1 MRTNRTF
8 LSITDLAK
16 FCQEGQVSEKRVASR
31 QIRNQADGRIAKL
44 ETLAESAI
52 LSEKLDLKINCIT
65 VKPKDGMTWAAEL
78 VRERATEW
86 ISKERSVFHIVC
98 LSRQLKGKIPQVV
111 ELIGTKRFADLAQ
124 QQGLVSD
131 FYSVF
136 RLSTLLICLGSFIT
150 PVLVGLVTNDISATG
165 GFANLLKPLYLSI
178 AAVSLV
184 LCFVARY
191 FIQKD
196 KLSIKPDTLD
206 QLVNDVES
214 FVCQVREGKK
224 PDNYNAYEMLLSA
237 MAFEM
242 LAIKPKLVIV
252 DKFQDLDEVTR
263 YVVRKYFSQ
272 YDDPRSRT
280 VGQNESW
287 IIFERDDNERLSLL
301 IEPLLQHNSA
311 VFQKIVHYDLQPLT
325 LEQKKKLT
333 ADNGFPDDQAHFVT
347 VSAVCED
354 ISNLQWVEKKLLAYR
369 QQQVATDQFG
379 KLELLYLLA
388 LTSDTGRIEFG
399 DFEMDTVFKNN
410 KYRSELLKVFL
421 RQATFTNQSI
431 LSIRDALIKDEHL
444 KDLISIEN
452 NTIWVVREAQLVL
465 NPSSAYYRV
474 PGRMVFFENLRL
486 PDSRV
491 GHAFW
496 ALYWFDRL
504 RAQHKYE
511 MFWFDKLAF
520 HLCNTGFDTLRK
532 LHNSELE
539 AYPINTVLFYL
550 LEAYIYT
557 INGVLRTAAFRRVS
571 IPDLVKC
578 AVAGADEIQSGLRI
592 RNAGTDGDWRL
603 YRSWCVNLYA
613 ACWTAYI
620 CLRHAE
626 IIPQLARLNELA
638 FKLPQEI
645 PIETAT
651 DNHAVIYGE
660 LIAPE
665 SIVHVRD
672 HATGQLLF
680 ASRSQVESIETHIRL
695 QAKLFGFLF
704 KQLPGP
710 KADLLIASFE
720 QSDYRQVVE
729 TAARL
734 QEVICSSTDRS
745 FGLTDFVNYPLA
757 LWTVAVG
764 VRAGYASRED
774 IAVFPQIINGATS
787 VLQHV
792 LEDRFRTQRQVISNE
807 FFLETMMAEIAGIAM
822 ASGHVMAASLYGTDE
837 PKGLV
842 DAFNELILIVNKW
855 FQVKYQPVVKMA
867 DLWTYKTINKTV
879 SLLQSTGA
887 VWHGLDFIGF
897 ENELNL
903 RMFHLKLI
911 CHKYE
916 FQDVRGVIYKEFPVL
931 INPTVY
937 DKFITNLM
945 IAAEVHTIHNLYAA
959 LYFSNG
965 LKIIEPRLSNRHIY
979 HELLF
984 IQVFYHGLS
993 NMQMS
998 GFQQDQVNSDIFIR
1012 FIKNDVLPDMEEY
1025 ELDTFTLHLMNSTCF
1040 TKANFEQLVH
1050 AVHERSERL
1059 EDVEIRNEI
1068 EGFIQ
1073 YRRFSQKTDEIIRQ
1087 EGTGKILG
1095 DWAHAEEHP
1104 CYPMVLK
1111 TCLDVDP
1118 NNQHLHNQIEQ
1129 ILNRSG
1135 RTERFNS
1142 YLILA
1147 KNYIQTLINKD
1158 EKKLPAHVIEY
1169 MASYQEQ
1176 FENISDAVFNK
1187 QICLILSHHAPEQYR
1202 AKYRERYESWEHIVE
1217 EEKRLQFQNQLRLGN
1232 FFFAYHNMV
1241 TDLRNWLDDSIEE
1254 EIFYSGK
1261 IDEGRPV
1268 PLIVQEGRQLISDHF
1283 LKYGLTVFTDNSYAG
1298 DDHEPLRNLLNE
1310 LSNEA
1315 FRDVL
1320 NILVNVN
1327 GSQRLKEITDRY
1339 RKAYSV
1345 YSSLELV
1352 DEGE

>member
-1 MRTNRTF
+1 MKTNQTF
-8 LSITDLAK
+8 LSIADLSK
-16 FCQEGQVSEKRVASR
+16 FYQDGKVSEKRVVPR
-31 QIRNQADGRIAKL
+31 QVRSFSDGRIANL
-44 ETLAESAI
+44 ETLATSAI

-86 ISKERSVFHIVC
+86 INKERSVFHIVC
-98 LSRQLKGKIPQVV
+98 LSRQFKGKLPQVI
-111 ELIGTKRFADLAQ
+111 ELIGAKRFADLAR

-150 PVLVGLVTNDISATG
+150 PILVGLVTNDISATG
-165 GFANLLKPLYLSI
+165 GFSNLLKPLYLSI

-196 KLSIKPDTLD
+196 KLSIKPDTLA
-206 QLVNDVES
+206 QLISDVEG
-214 FVCQVREGKK
+214 FVYQLRAGKR

-252 DKFQDLDEVTR
+252 DNFQDLDEVTR
-263 YVVRKYFSQ
+263 YVVWKYFLQ

-287 IIFERDDNERLSLL
+287 IIFEQDDNERLSLL
-301 IEPLLQHNSA
+301 VQPLLQHNNT
-311 VFQKIVHYDLQPLT
+311 VFGKIVHYELQPLT
-325 LEQKKKLT
+325 LDQKKKFVT
-333 ADNGFPDDQAHFVT
+333 ANGFSEERAHFVAI
-347 VSAVCED
+347 SAVCED
-354 ISNLQWVEKKLLAYR
+354 TSNLQWVEKRLLAYR
-369 QQQVATDQFG
+369 QQQIATDQFG
-379 KLELLYLLA
+379 KLEMLYLLA

-399 DFEMDTVFKNN
+399 NFEMDTVFDTN

-421 RQATFTNQSI
+421 KQATFTKLSI
-431 LSIRDALIKDEHL
+431 HSIRDALMKDEHL
-444 KDLISIEN
+444 KDLIYIEN
-452 NTIWVVREAQLVL
+452 DTICVTREAQLVL
-465 NPSSAYYRV
+465 NPSSAYYKV
-474 PGRMVFFENLRL
+474 PGREAFFESLRL
-486 PDSRV
+486 PHWRV

-504 RAQHKYE
+504 QAQHKYE
-511 MFWFDKLAF
+511 IFWFDKLAF
-520 HLCNTGFDTLRK
+520 HLRNTGFDTLRI
-532 LHNSELE
+532 LHNKELE
-539 AYPINTVLFYL
+539 AHPINTVLFYL
-550 LEAYIYT
+550 LRAYIYT
-557 INGVLRTAAFRRVS
+557 INGVLRTAAFRRVN
-571 IPDLVKC
+571 IPELVSS
-578 AVAGADEIQSGLRI
+578 AVAGAEEIQSSLRI
-592 RNAGTDGDWRL
+592 RNSGTEEDWRM

-613 ACWTAYI
+613 ASWTAYI
-620 CLRHAE
+620 CLRHTE
-626 IIPQLARLNELA
+626 LIPQLARLNELA
-638 FKLPQEI
+638 FKLPNEAAV
-645 PIETAT
+645 ETTT
-651 DNHAVIYGE
+651 DIHAVIYGE

-665 SIVHVRD
+665 SILHVRD
-672 HATGQLLF
+672 QSAGQLLF

-695 QAKLFGFLF
+695 QARLFGFLF

-710 KADLLIASFE
+710 KADLLIASFD
-720 QSDYRQVVE
+720 QSDYREVVA
-729 TAARL
+729 TATHL
-734 QEVICSSTDRS
+734 QQVICSSTDRS

-757 LWTVAVG
+757 LWTIAVG
-764 VRAGYASRED
+764 VRAGYATRED
-774 IAVFPQIINGATS
+774 VAVFPQIINGATA

-792 LEDRFRTQRQVISNE
+792 LEDRFRTQRQVISND

-822 ASGHVMAASLYGTDE
+822 ASGHVMAASLYGIAE

-842 DAFNELILIVNKW
+842 DSFNELILMINKW
-855 FQVKYQPVVKMA
+855 FQVKYSPIGQMA
-867 DLWTYKTINKTV
+867 DLWTYKTITKTV

-916 FQDVRGVIYKEFPVL
+916 FEDVRGIIYKEFPVL
-931 INPTVY
+931 INPTAY

-945 IAAEVHTIHNLYAA
+945 IAAEVHTIHNLYSA

-993 NMQMS
+993 NLHMS
-998 GFQQDQVNSDIFIR
+998 VFQQDQVNSDIFTT
-1012 FIKNDVLPDMEEY
+1012 FIKNDVLPDMEEH
-1025 ELDTFTLHLMNSTCF
+1025 ELDTFTLHLMNSFCF

-1050 AVHERSERL
+1050 AVHERSESL
-1059 EDVEIRNEI
+1059 EDVEVKNEI
-1068 EGFIQ
+1068 DGFIQ
-1073 YRRFSQKTDEIIRQ
+1073 YRRFSQKTDETIRA

-1111 TCLDVDP
+1111 ACLGADP
-1118 NNQHLHNQIEQ
+1118 HNQQLHGQIEQ
-1129 ILNRSG
+1129 ILKRSG

-1147 KNYIQTLINKD
+1147 KSYIQTLINKE
-1158 EKKLPAHVIEY
+1158 EKTLPPHVIDY

-1187 QICLILSHHAPEQYR
+1187 QIYLILSHHAPEQDR
-1202 AKYRERYESWEHIVE
+1202 EKYRERYASWEHIVE

-1232 FFFAYHNMV
+1232 FFFAYYNMV
-1241 TDLRNWLDDSIEE
+1241 TDLRNWLDDSIEQ
-1254 EIFYSGK
+1254 EIFYSGQAE
-1261 IDEGRPV
+1261 EGRPA
-1268 PLIVQEGRQLISDHF
+1268 PLVKHKDQQLISDHF
-1283 LKYGLTVFTDNSYAG
+1283 LNHGLSVFTDNAYTGAEH
-1298 DDHEPLRNLLNE
+1298 DALRNLFNE
-1310 LSNEA
+1310 LSHNA
-1315 FRDVL
+1315 FKDVL

-1327 GSQRLKEITDRY
+1327 GSERLKEITDRY

-1345 YSSLELV
+1345 YSNLELV